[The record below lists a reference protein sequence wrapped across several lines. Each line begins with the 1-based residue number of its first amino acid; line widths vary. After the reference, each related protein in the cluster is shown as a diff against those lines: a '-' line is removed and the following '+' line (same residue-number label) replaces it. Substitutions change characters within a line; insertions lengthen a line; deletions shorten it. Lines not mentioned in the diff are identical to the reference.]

1 VLAQFQQ
8 PGGGLEAF
16 GGRTGAAVIN
26 PVFEAFCT
34 YHGTLAKP
42 AAVYSPTH
50 KAKVE
55 IGVKLVQRVLRLAL
69 NGRPLLRLA
78 AMNALLIELVE
89 RLNHKPLRRA
99 KGEIRHSLYQTL
111 DLPVLRPLRQDT
123 FLFHEVRRG
132 LMLGPDYHLA
142 HDQCRY
148 SAPHT
153 LIGRKLD
160 LRANTDVI
168 EIWHDGRAV
177 ALHARLFQPG
187 SISTDPGHMP
197 PAHLARRAAVEEDF
211 LLWSRLQGAGVQAV
225 AQAEAE
231 RPFYGA
237 AKAGLYRAFRD
248 MHGRVGARRL
258 EAACDRAVRS
268 GRPRLDHVRNILNRG
283 LEFTDPADFVTPDII
298 AETNENVRGADYFT
312 GA

>member
-1 VLAQFQQ
+1 MRQSSI
-8 PGGGLEAF
+8 
-16 GGRTGAAVIN
+16 RCSR
-26 PVFEAFCT
+26 AFCT
-34 YHGTLAKP
+34 HHGTLAKP

-160 LRANTDVI
+160 LRP
-168 EIWHDGRAV
+168 
-177 ALHARLFQPG
+177 Q
-187 SISTDPGHMP
+187 M
-197 PAHLARRAAVEEDF
+197 RRRPAAVHAVDGSPHRAPKRTRPRRDHERR
-211 LLWSRLQGAGVQAV
+211 RLKRASAC
-225 AQAEAE
+225 ALSLTPCFEAW
-231 RPFYGA
+231 R
-237 AKAGLYRAFRD
+237 K
-248 MHGRVGARRL
+248 GRGNRL
-258 EAACDRAVRS
+258 EA
-268 GRPRLDHVRNILNRG
+268 
-283 LEFTDPADFVTPDII
+283 
-298 AETNENVRGADYFT
+298 
-312 GA
+312 